1 MRLTSRL
8 GGKLAVPLL
17 IFLVALGSAFGAFF
31 VLPNP
36 TPSAA
41 SDDRT
46 PQGLMPLAQD
56 DNLASWNPHVE
67 RLPRRGHRPGL
78 DGQGLLRAR
87 RVAVRQRH
95 ARAVRVEREH
105 VPGPPGLRVLGRRE
119 LETPCPDRRAPV
131 DRPRALP
138 GDLVPA
144 DGSEL

>member
-67 RLPRRGHRPGL
+67 CGAM
-78 DGQGLLRAR
+78 RATI
-87 RVAVRQRH
+87 
-95 ARAVRVEREH
+95 
-105 VPGPPGLRVLGRRE
+105 PYLLGRVYPSRQ
-119 LETPCPDRRAPV
+119 ETDAPHHTHGTSGEG
-131 DRPRALP
+131 RQHGTTTRH
-138 GDLVPA
+138 G
-144 DGSEL
+144 